1 MPEDFIDVCN
11 SYFTIHV
18 VPLQLTF
25 EAINRDNNLV
35 DTRLG
40 VEVQIKDANDNRPI
54 FTKEMVEV
62 TITESTEQGKL
73 IPPALNSFFLYLL
86 LLGQM

>member
-1 MPEDFIDVCN
+1 MPEDFLDVCN

-25 EAINRDNNLV
+25 EAINKDNNIV

-40 VEVQIKDANDNRPI
+40 VEVKIKDANDNPPI
-54 FTKEMVEV
+54 FAKEMVE
-62 TITESTEQGKL
+62 ISIMESTEQGKL
-73 IPPALNSFFLYLL
+73 TPPNSFFLYLL
-86 LLGQM
+86 LLTQM